1 MFRAREAGL
10 TTNNSYGAVNT
21 EGNSKL
27 VFRRAARACKTDR
40 TLGQYEAR
48 NAVERE
54 TRFGKVRPSEVS
66 GHAQSAMLNER
77 GAGYVN
83 KTGNRTMTYVG
94 HFE

>member
-10 TTNNSYGAVNT
+10 TTNNSYGAINI
-21 EGNSKL
+21 EGNSEL
-27 VFRRAARACKTDR
+27 VVRRAARACKTDR

-66 GHAQSAMLNER
+66 GHAESAMLNER